1 MSMEITKNQIVD
13 VINLMMTRLDS
24 LENEQT
30 KQKEYIAQIKK
41 RMLELNDFIN
51 DIIDVV
57 EDENY
62 SDSESIQKTME
73 IYSQM
78 KVKLNKLIDESELDN
93 MDINIKQIMSQIIGE
108 S

>member
-1 MSMEITKNQIVD
+1 MEITKNQIVD

-62 SDSESIQKTME
+62 SDSESIEKTME
-73 IYSQM
+73 IY
-78 KVKLNKLIDESELDN
+78 
-93 MDINIKQIMSQIIGE
+93 
-108 S
+108 

>member
-41 RMLELNDFIN
+41 RMLELANEGFILST
-51 DIIDVV
+51 DLAD
-57 EDENY
+57 
-62 SDSESIQKTME
+62 
-73 IYSQM
+73 
-78 KVKLNKLIDESELDN
+78 LILALSTKRK
-93 MDINIKQIMSQIIGE
+93 ISP
-108 S
+108 

>member
-51 DIIDVV
+51 DIIDIV

-62 SDSESIQKTME
+62 NDSESIAKTME

-78 KVKLNKLIDESELDN
+78 KVKLGKLIDESELEG
-93 MDINIKQIMSQIIGE
+93 MDIKQLMSQIIGE

>member
-1 MSMEITKNQIVD
+1 MEITKNQIVD

-51 DIIDVV
+51 DIIDIV
-57 EDENY
+57 EDENH
-62 SDSESIQKTME
+62 SDSESIERTME

-78 KVKLNKLIDESELDN
+78 KVKLGKLMDESELEG
-93 MDINIKQIMSQIIGE
+93 MDIKKLMSQIIGE

>member
-51 DIIDVV
+51 DIIDIV

-62 SDSESIQKTME
+62 DDSESIAKTME

-78 KVKLNKLIDESELDN
+78 KVKINKLLDESELK
-93 MDINIKQIMSQIIGE
+93 DINIKQLMSQIIGE

>member
-51 DIIDVV
+51 DIIDIV

-62 SDSESIQKTME
+62 SDSESIERTME

-78 KVKLNKLIDESELDN
+78 KVKINKLIDNSELEN
-93 MDINIKQIMSQIIGE
+93 IDIKKLMSQIIGE

>member
-51 DIIDVV
+51 EIIDVV

-62 SDSESIQKTME
+62 SDSESIAKTME

-78 KVKLNKLIDESELDN
+78 KVKLGKLIDESELEG
-93 MDINIKQIMSQIIGE
+93 MDIKQLMSQIIGE

>member
-1 MSMEITKNQIVD
+1 MEITKNQIVD

-51 DIIDVV
+51 DVIDIV

-62 SDSESIQKTME
+62 NDSESREKTME

-78 KVKLNKLIDESELDN
+78 KAKINKLITDSELEN
-93 MDINIKQIMSQIIGE
+93 MDVKQLKIQIIGE

>member
-1 MSMEITKNQIVD
+1 MEITKNQIVD

-51 DIIDVV
+51 EIIDVV

-62 SDSESIQKTME
+62 NDSESIAKTME

-78 KVKLNKLIDESELDN
+78 KVKLGKLIDESELEG
-93 MDINIKQIMSQIIGE
+93 MDIKQLMSQIIGE

>member
-1 MSMEITKNQIVD
+1 MEITKNQIVD

-51 DIIDVV
+51 DVIDIV

-62 SDSESIQKTME
+62 SDSESIEKTME

-78 KVKLNKLIDESELDN
+78 KAKLNKLISDSELEN
-93 MDINIKQIMSQIIGE
+93 MDVKQLMSQIIGE

>member
-1 MSMEITKNQIVD
+1 MEITKNQIVD

-51 DIIDVV
+51 DIIDIV

-62 SDSESIQKTME
+62 NDSESIAKTME

-78 KVKLNKLIDESELDN
+78 KVKLGKLIDESELEG
-93 MDINIKQIMSQIIGE
+93 MDIKQLMSQIIGE

>member
-1 MSMEITKNQIVD
+1 MEITKNQIVD

-51 DIIDVV
+51 EIIDIV

-62 SDSESIQKTME
+62 SDSESIERTME

-78 KVKLNKLIDESELDN
+78 KVKLGKLIDESELEG
-93 MDINIKQIMSQIIGE
+93 MDIKQLMSQIIGE

>member
-1 MSMEITKNQIVD
+1 MEITKNQIVD

-51 DIIDVV
+51 DIIDIV

-62 SDSESIQKTME
+62 DDSESIAKTME
-73 IYSQM
+73 IM
-78 KVKLNKLIDESELDN
+78 LKLLLKNQRKLKLHHSSTIISPRKISAKLIIWHET
-93 MDINIKQIMSQIIGE
+93 
-108 S
+108 

>member
-1 MSMEITKNQIVD
+1 MEITKNQIVD

-51 DIIDVV
+51 DIIDIV

-62 SDSESIQKTME
+62 SDSESIERTME

-78 KVKLNKLIDESELDN
+78 KVKINKLIDNSELEN
-93 MDINIKQIMSQIIGE
+93 IDIKNLMSQIIGE

>member
-1 MSMEITKNQIVD
+1 MEITKNQIVD

-24 LENEQT
+24 LEKEQT

-51 DIIDVV
+51 DVIDIV

-62 SDSESIQKTME
+62 NDSESREKTME

-78 KVKLNKLIDESELDN
+78 KAKINKLISDSELEN
-93 MDINIKQIMSQIIGE
+93 MDVKQLMSQIIGE

>member
-1 MSMEITKNQIVD
+1 MPLIQ
-13 VINLMMTRLDS
+13 
-24 LENEQT
+24 
-30 KQKEYIAQIKK
+30 K

-51 DIIDVV
+51 DIIDIV

-62 SDSESIQKTME
+62 SDSESIERTME

-78 KVKLNKLIDESELDN
+78 KVKINKLIDNSELE
-93 MDINIKQIMSQIIGE
+93 DIDIKKLMSQIIGE

>member
-1 MSMEITKNQIVD
+1 MEITKNQIVD

-51 DIIDVV
+51 DIIDIV

-62 SDSESIQKTME
+62 SDSESIEKTME

-78 KVKLNKLIDESELDN
+78 KVKLGKLIDESELEGLD
-93 MDINIKQIMSQIIGE
+93 IKQLMSQIIGE

>member
-24 LENEQT
+24 LENEQA
-30 KQKEYIAQIKK
+30 KQKDYIAQIKK

-51 DIIDVV
+51 DVIDIV

-62 SDSESIQKTME
+62 NDSESIAKTME

-78 KVKLNKLIDESELDN
+78 KVKLDKLIGDSELE
-93 MDINIKQIMSQIIGE
+93 DIDIKELTSQVIGE

>member
-51 DIIDVV
+51 DIIDIV

-62 SDSESIQKTME
+62 DDSESIAKTME

-78 KVKLNKLIDESELDN
+78 KVKLGKLIDESELEG
-93 MDINIKQIMSQIIGE
+93 MDIKQLMSQIIGE

>member
-1 MSMEITKNQIVD
+1 MEITKNQIVD
-13 VINLMMTRLDS
+13 AINLMMTRLDS

-51 DIIDVV
+51 EIIDVV

-62 SDSESIQKTME
+62 SDSESIAKTME

-78 KVKLNKLIDESELDN
+78 KVKLGKLIDESELEG
-93 MDINIKQIMSQIIGE
+93 MDIKQLMSQIIGE

>member
-51 DIIDVV
+51 DIIDIV

-62 SDSESIQKTME
+62 DDSESIAKTME

-78 KVKLNKLIDESELDN
+78 KVKINKLLDESELK
-93 MDINIKQIMSQIIGE
+93 DINIKQLMSHIIGE

>member
-1 MSMEITKNQIVD
+1 MNMEITKNQIVD

-51 DIIDVV
+51 DIIDIV

-62 SDSESIQKTME
+62 SDSESIERTME

-78 KVKLNKLIDESELDN
+78 KVKINKLIDNSELE
-93 MDINIKQIMSQIIGE
+93 DIDIKKLMSQIIGE

>member
-1 MSMEITKNQIVD
+1 MEITKNQIVD

-51 DIIDVV
+51 DIIDIV

-62 SDSESIQKTME
+62 NDSESIAKTME
-73 IYSQM
+73 LEQLFETE
-78 KVKLNKLIDESELDN
+78 VEDGNKEEE
-93 MDINIKQIMSQIIGE
+93 KKE
-108 S
+108 E

>member
-1 MSMEITKNQIVD
+1 MEITKNQIVD

-51 DIIDVV
+51 DIIDIVD
-57 EDENY
+57 DENY
-62 SDSESIQKTME
+62 SDSESIERTME

-78 KVKLNKLIDESELDN
+78 KVKINKLIDNSELE
-93 MDINIKQIMSQIIGE
+93 DIDIKKLMSQIIGE